1 MCGRFQGIN
10 TSQSLREKPS
20 SGSSSGNLK
29 ELRLRK
35 SSQTDGDKGGQT
47 DDEIVESCKVKM
59 LSQPFV
65 SLHNYNFQMTY
76 GATGCFHWC
85 PSRNFDEGVMTRQ
98 VRRED
103 IISG

>member
-35 SSQTDGDKGGQT
+35 SSQTEGDKGGQT
-47 DDEIVESCKVKM
+47 DDEIVESCKVR
-59 LSQPFV
+59 
-65 SLHNYNFQMTY
+65 
-76 GATGCFHWC
+76 TG
-85 PSRNFDEGVMTRQ
+85 RL
-98 VRRED
+98 
-103 IISG
+103 